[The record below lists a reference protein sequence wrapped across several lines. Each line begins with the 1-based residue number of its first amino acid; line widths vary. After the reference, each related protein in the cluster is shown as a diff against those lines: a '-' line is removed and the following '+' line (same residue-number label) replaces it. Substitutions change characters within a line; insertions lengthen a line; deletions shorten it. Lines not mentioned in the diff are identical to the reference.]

1 MIESSENPIETY
13 CIIGDPI
20 DRSLSPVMFNTAFN
34 SIGRRSTYIAFRV
47 PKGELQSSLHS
58 LKVTKISGFNVTIP
72 HKVDILP
79 NMEILHSAARKANA
93 VNTVRNVE
101 GRFEGYNTDVQGF
114 IEPLNRRH
122 ISLNG
127 MNILL
132 IGSGGAARA
141 IVTAL
146 SDKGGISQL
155 VIVNRTPVNAMDL
168 LTLASNVGLKAK
180 TATFENLGALALN
193 SDLIINSTPPG
204 SDFTK
209 SQLDHEHIRR
219 DSVVYDI
226 VYVPMVTNLLEQA
239 RIAQASI
246 IYGYEMLLAQGAKA
260 FEIWTGLDAPVGV
273 MKKALLGPFGEPS

>member
-1 MIESSENPIETY
+1 MIESTENPIETY

-20 DRSLSPVMFNTAFN
+20 DRSLSPVMFNSAFN
-34 SIGRRSTYIAFRV
+34 SIGRKSTYIAFRV

-79 NMEILHSAARKANA
+79 HMEILHPAARKANA
-93 VNTVRNVE
+93 VNTVRNVD
-101 GRFEGYNTDVQGF
+101 GRFEGFNTDVRGF

-146 SDKGGISQL
+146 SDRDGISNL
-155 VIVNRTPVNAMDL
+155 VIVNRTPDTAMNL
-168 LTLASNVGLKAK
+168 VRLASNMGLKAK
-180 TATFENLGALALN
+180 IATFENLGAHALN

-209 SQLDHEHIRR
+209 SQLDHKHIRR

-226 VYVPMVTNLLEQA
+226 VYLPMVTYLLEQA
-239 RIAQASI
+239 RIAQASV
-246 IYGYEMLLAQGAKA
+246 IYGYEMLLAQGAEA
-260 FEIWTGLDAPVGV
+260 FEIWTGLNAPVEV